1 MNQEAF
7 MDWAL
12 ANKRTPEERFT
23 VEILIDDVMRLW
35 HTKHKTGIFED
46 WQARSKRERE
56 RFFNP
61 AYVPGYSEEHLARAA
76 EVLDGLKSWS
86 QRGSYQQRPIRDV
99 KAFAF
104 FTEMEKVELGACEVA
119 DASPLAEMPR
129 LTELAFGSAVCEDFR
144 FLARCRALRTLSV
157 TPRVLWP
164 EVAGLETLQQLET
177 LHLSG
182 NLLALPPGI
191 VWPKVR
197 VGSLGCT
204 PLAARRVAD
213 LPRMPACEFLTLSG
227 VCSLEGIEHFPRL
240 RNLTLTGPVKNFGP
254 LERLSN
260 LTCLVYH
267 GAEPRDIKPLTRL
280 PKLHCVSFTSQHTY
294 GLDKAPPRD
303 YLPLTDAPQ
312 LRELHVTGC
321 PPVEAEVATLNKV
334 FTGWDNL
341 LLAEK
346 PRPVSA
352 PRLVVG
358 PLTRHLQRPEVA
370 LDPGD
375 DGLPDKGM
383 RECEGRWVAGFI
395 ERTITAKL
403 DGHADWGKVD
413 AYGENR
419 SFWLR
424 ITSFGV
430 VEKLSLILNGAREA
444 IAQLRHDYLGTF
456 MIALEAPKIEPSP
469 AQRELEAKFREKCDK
484 WESENHQREWR
495 ERLDRI
501 YRHDLK
507 QQAGEKVNPQEFA
520 APPPGEYPTESWDQ
534 EEEAEDDD
542 ASEFGGVA
550 VKKKPDPPPSWLDD
564 EHPLADQ
571 YRLMGTVELDEIRA
585 VNHGEQLFAYLMGR
599 QPDLVIP
606 KEESQSN

>member
-1 MNQEAF
+1 MNQKAF
-7 MDWAL
+7 MEWAL
-12 ANKRTPEERFT
+12 ANERTPEERFT
-23 VEILIDDVMRLW
+23 VEILIDDVMYLW
-35 HTKHKTGIFED
+35 HRNHKTGINED
-46 WQARSKRERE
+46 WRVRSNRDRK

-86 QRGSYQQRPIRDV
+86 LRSSSQSRPIRDL
-99 KAFAF
+99 KAFTF
-104 FTEMEKVELGACEVA
+104 FTKMQKVELGLCEVS

-129 LTELAFGSAVCEDFR
+129 LTELAFGSAVCEDFQ
-144 FLARCRALRTLSV
+144 FLARCRELRILSV
-157 TPRVLWP
+157 NLSTLWP
-164 EVAGLETLQQLET
+164 EAAGLEALQQLET

-197 VGSLGCT
+197 VGTLGCT

-240 RNLTLTGPVKNFGP
+240 RNLTLTGPVKHLGP

-260 LTCLVYH
+260 LTCLAYH
-267 GAEPRDIKPLTRL
+267 GAEPRDIKPLARL
-280 PKLHCVSFTSQHTY
+280 PRLLCVSFTSHHTY

-321 PPVEAEVATLNKV
+321 PPVEAEVATLNTV
-334 FTGWDNL
+334 FAGWDNL

-346 PRPVSA
+346 PRPVPV

-358 PLTRHLQRPEVA
+358 PLNKHLQRPEVA
-370 LDPGD
+370 LDPD
-375 DGLPDKGM
+375 DAGLPDKGL
-383 RECEGRWVAGFI
+383 RACEGRWVARFI
-395 ERTITAKL
+395 ERTVTAKL

-413 AYGENR
+413 AYGEDR

-430 VEKLSLILNGAREA
+430 VEKLPLILDGAREA
-444 IAQLRHDYLGTF
+444 IARLRHDYFGTF
-456 MIALEAPKIEPSP
+456 LISLEAPKIEPTP
-469 AQRELEAKFREKCDK
+469 AQRELEARFRKEDDE
-484 WESENHQREWR
+484 WESENRQREWL

-507 QQAGEKVNPQEFA
+507 QQAGEKVNPREFS
-520 APPPGEYPTESWDQ
+520 APPPGEHPPAPWEQ

-542 ASEFGGVA
+542 ASEFGDVA

-564 EHPLADQ
+564 GHPLADQ
-571 YRLMGTVELDEIRA
+571 YRMMGTVELDEIRA
-585 VNHGEQLFAYLMGR
+585 VNYAEHLFAYLMGR

-606 KEESQSN
+606 EEVSQSS